1 MLPVNSTEVYNL
13 CHSKEWWR
21 YLIQLPFYNYGK
33 NVQEELQRTWD
44 VRGPTVS
51 LLKGDAFKS
60 FQTRKLLH
68 IQKV

>member
-1 MLPVNSTEVYNL
+1 MA
-13 CHSKEWWR
+13 
-21 YLIQLPFYNYGK
+21 K

-44 VRGPTVS
+44 VRGPTVR

-68 IQKV
+68 IQKSKKAFQKQGRDYLQNAVQANREYCHK